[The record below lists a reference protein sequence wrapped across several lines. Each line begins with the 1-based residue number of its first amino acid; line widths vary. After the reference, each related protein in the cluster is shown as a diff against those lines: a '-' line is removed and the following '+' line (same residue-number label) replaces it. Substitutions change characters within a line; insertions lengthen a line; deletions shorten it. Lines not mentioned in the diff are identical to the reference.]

1 MRNSIIVGVFA
12 IACASIGS
20 TRAEVYPSRPIA
32 MIVPFPPGSAFD
44 VTARVLA
51 EHMRLSLGQPV
62 IVENPTGASGSIG
75 TGRCARSVPDGYTL
89 CFGGVS
95 THVLNAAVF
104 ALPYD
109 VLKDFEPVSLI
120 ATAQLLIVA
129 KKAMAANDLKELIAW
144 LKANPGKASQGNGG
158 PGSLT
163 HIVGMSFQEETG
175 TRFRSVPYRG
185 AGAAINDLVAG
196 HLDIMI
202 DLAPNSL
209 PHVRAGTIKAYAVM
223 AKTRLPA
230 ARDIP
235 TVDEAGLPGFYMSA
249 WQALWTPKG
258 TPMTVIGKLN
268 AAIVGAMADT
278 IVRSRFADL
287 GQDVFPR
294 EQQTPEALG
303 ASQRAE
309 TEKWWPIIKAAAIK
323 AE

>member
-1 MRNSIIVGVFA
+1 MLPTIRSRAHADRCGLKSCRLLIEGNKRMRNSIIVGVFA

-51 EHMRLSLGQPV
+51 EHMRLSLRQPV

-163 HIVGMSFQEETG
+163 HIVFPGGDRHPVSLRSLSWRRCGDQRLGRRASRHHDRFG
-175 TRFRSVPYRG
+175 TEF
-185 AGAAINDLVAG
+185 
-196 HLDIMI
+196 
-202 DLAPNSL
+202 
-209 PHVRAGTIKAYAVM
+209 
-223 AKTRLPA
+223 
-230 ARDIP
+230 
-235 TVDEAGLPGFYMSA
+235 
-249 WQALWTPKG
+249 
-258 TPMTVIGKLN
+258 
-268 AAIVGAMADT
+268 
-278 IVRSRFADL
+278 
-287 GQDVFPR
+287 
-294 EQQTPEALG
+294 
-303 ASQRAE
+303 
-309 TEKWWPIIKAAAIK
+309 AAAC
-323 AE
+323 ACRHDQGLCCHGQNTPASCARYPNGR